1 MNCPHC
7 NDARSKVLETRPSP
21 HGVRRRHRCGGC
33 GLTFA
38 SYNNEVSVANGN
50 ARTAVAVKVFRAAH
64 G

>member
-7 NDARSKVLETRPSP
+7 NSANGKVLETRTSP

-33 GLTFA
+33 GLTYA
-38 SYNNEVSVANGN
+38 SYNGQVAVKNGN
-50 ARTAVAVKVFRAAH
+50 ARTAVAVEVFKARH